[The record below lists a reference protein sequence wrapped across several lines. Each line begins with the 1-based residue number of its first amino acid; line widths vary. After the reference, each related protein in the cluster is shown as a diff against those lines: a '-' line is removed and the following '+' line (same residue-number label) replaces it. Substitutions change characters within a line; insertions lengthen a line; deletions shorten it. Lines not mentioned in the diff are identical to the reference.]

1 MFSFLDGR
9 SPPKARRGPKPRG
22 RKVKPL
28 TIAVTTEQRLALE
41 ALADARGSSISEVVR
56 QFITHGLAAVAIA
69 DATHNGHDERN
80 GHDGHAI
87 AGVLG
92 ATEILHLEKP
102 A

>member
-9 SPPKARRGPKPRG
+9 TPPKPRRGPKPRG

-28 TIAVTTEQRLALE
+28 TIAVTTQQRLALE

-56 QFITHGLAAVAIA
+56 QLITHGLASVNTDRAARDGQDGHNTA
-69 DATHNGHDERN
+69 DALAAMQ
-80 GHDGHAI
+80 AI
-87 AGVLG
+87 FP
-92 ATEILHLEKP
+92 EKP